1 MSSQQQRIAE
11 LEVEIEKLKDGI
23 YHATLSPQLYAEWSQ
38 LLRDLE
44 AELIRIRELEDR

>member
-1 MSSQQQRIAE
+1 MTSTQQRIADI
-11 LEVEIEKLKDGI
+11 EVEIEKLKDGI

-44 AELIRIRELEDR
+44 AELIRLKERPG

>member
-1 MSSQQQRIAE
+1 MTSTQQRIADIE
-11 LEVEIEKLKDGI
+11 TEIEKLMDGI

-44 AELIRIRELEDR
+44 AELIRLKERPG